1 MNKAMVIG
9 NLGNDPDVRYTQ
21 SGTPVATF
29 SIATSERWK
38 DKDGQMQ
45 ETTEWHKI
53 VVWRAL
59 AEVCREYLKKGDKVY
74 IEGKMQTRKWQDSD
88 GNDRFMTE
96 IIARNME
103 MLGKKHGESLPNPVP
118 NEENPKD
125 EVPF

>member
-9 NLGNDPDVRYTQ
+9 NLGSDPDVRYTQ
-21 SGTPVATF
+21 NGTPVATF

-45 ETTEWHKI
+45 ETTEWHRI

-88 GNDRFMTE
+88 GNDRFVTE

-103 MLGKKHGESLPNPVP
+103 MLGGKTNPAETN
-118 NEENPKD
+118 NEGDPSFMNGD
-125 EVPF
+125 VPF

>member
-9 NLGNDPDVRYTQ
+9 NLGSDPDVRYTQ

-38 DKDGQMQ
+38 DKEGQMQ
-45 ETTEWHKI
+45 EATEWHKI

-59 AEVCREYLKKGDKVY
+59 AEVCREYIKKGDKVY

-88 GNDRFMTE
+88 GNDRFVTE

-103 MLGKKHGESLPNPVP
+103 MLGGKTNPAETI
-118 NEENPKD
+118 NEGDPSFMNGD
-125 EVPF
+125 VPF